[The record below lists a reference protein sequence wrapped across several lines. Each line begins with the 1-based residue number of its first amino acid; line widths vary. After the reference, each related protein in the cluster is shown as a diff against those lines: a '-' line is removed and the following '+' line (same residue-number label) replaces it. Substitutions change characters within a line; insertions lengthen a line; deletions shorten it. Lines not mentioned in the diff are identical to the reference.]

1 MIFHRS
7 RRFLRRRSNHPAAHW
22 QPALLRPDR
31 MGNLQEKLLFMR
43 PKTCQIMWAK
53 QSSPCQKWYKPSPV
67 MGGLCLFIPTWY
79 RFLHFLKNSKESL
92 DDSLFFS
99 WGPYSSTS
107 WEDRLS
113 EKCDIQDNWRALLP
127 IEHAPLFIY
136 IYIILYIYIHDGIHI
151 NVHINRHIYIIYL
164 DIQKLHFLWSRPKR

>member
-92 DDSLFFS
+92 DDSLFS
-99 WGPYSSTS
+99 LGAPIQARLGKTGSLKSVTSRTIDVPCSQLNMHPYSY
-107 WEDRLS
+107 
-113 EKCDIQDNWRALLP
+113 
-127 IEHAPLFIY
+127 IY
-136 IYIILYIYIHDGIHI
+136 IYYIIYIHDGIHI
-151 NVHINRHIYIIYL
+151 NVHINRHIYI
-164 DIQKLHFLWSRPKR
+164 

>member
-1 MIFHRS
+1 MLVYQRVTSCDFPS
-7 RRFLRRRSNHPAAHW
+7 
-22 QPALLRPDR
+22 QPSFSA
-31 MGNLQEKLLFMR
+31 QEVKPSSCSLTAGAFASWSDGKSAGKLLFMR
-43 PKTCQIMWAK
+43 QKTCQIMWAK

-113 EKCDIQDNWRALLP
+113 EKCDIQDNWRACSQLNMHP
-127 IEHAPLFIY
+127 YSYIY
-136 IYIILYIYIHDGIHI
+136 IY
-151 NVHINRHIYIIYL
+151 YIIY
-164 DIQKLHFLWSRPKR
+164 IYTWWYTHKCAYK